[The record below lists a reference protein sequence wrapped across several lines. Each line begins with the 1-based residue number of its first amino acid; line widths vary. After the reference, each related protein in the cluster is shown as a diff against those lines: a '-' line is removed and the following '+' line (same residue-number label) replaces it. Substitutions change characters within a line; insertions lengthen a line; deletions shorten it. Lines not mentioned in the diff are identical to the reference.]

1 MLPDGSFVTAN
12 ADSNSDLYWAIRG
25 GGGSTFGVVTSAVI
39 AAYPRIPVAT
49 LTYSLTN
56 RSPNTT
62 DAFWAAIRAF
72 FETHISNADA
82 GQYVIYRLACN
93 SPAQSWNCT
102 LSLIP
107 HWANNATVAELQA
120 HMAPFFAKVNALG
133 VPIVNPVWAQ
143 HASVLA
149 AWSSFFGGEGQAAGS
164 VAGTTH
170 TATRLFPR
178 RNFADPALFNT
189 TFATIRQTME
199 TGNGRSKL
207 LPRSLFPP
215 WAPVHGVEANQLSSQ
230 CKHSTSRRA
239 PTRA

>member
-1 MLPDGSFVTAN
+1 MVLPDGSFVTAN
-12 ADSNSDLYWAIRG
+12 ANVNSDLYWALRG

-62 DAFWAAIRAF
+62 EAFWGALRAF
-72 FETHISNADA
+72 YETHIPNADA
-82 GQYVIYRLACN
+82 GQYVIYRLTCN
-93 SPAQSWNCT
+93 VPTQSWNCT

-107 HWANNATVAELQA
+107 HWANNATVAQLQA
-120 HMAPFFAKVNALG
+120 HMAPYFARVSALG

-149 AWSSFFGGEGQAAGS
+149 AWTSFFGGAGQAAGS
-164 VAGTTH
+164 VGGTTH
-170 TATRLFPR
+170 TASRLFPR

-199 TGNGRSKL
+199 AGNGRSTY
-207 LPRSLFPP
+207 PSSLSLISFSPEN
-215 WAPVHGVEANQLSSQ
+215 AP
-230 CKHSTSRRA
+230 CSRR
-239 PTRA
+239 